1 MDLARWTK
9 LGGRILYHYTT
20 QLSSHNSDA
29 QVTIQR
35 QAPFALFVKLTG
47 GVRMSLRRLW
57 NRAGF
62 TADFNRRFRPAR
74 IVMVV
79 SSPSTARN
87 SPFWLPAK
95 MGRGGWE
102 EFRLVCSSNQP

>member
-1 MDLARWTK
+1 
-9 LGGRILYHYTT
+9 
-20 QLSSHNSDA
+20 
-29 QVTIQR
+29 
-35 QAPFALFVKLTG
+35 
-47 GVRMSLRRLW
+47 MSLRRFW

-95 MGRGGWE
+95 MGR
-102 EFRLVCSSNQP
+102 VSSVDGRSFALSAPPTNRNGLRCFSNACFWGILNPIFK